1 MVRSLMIKVLMKAM
15 KIQMNQKVMSQKIKK
30 SENEDEEQ
38 TKETST
44 AAFAKEKQLGQPS
57 QAKLFAAAQ

>member
-1 MVRSLMIKVLMKAM
+1 MIKVLMKAM

-38 TKETST
+38 TKETAPTTST
-44 AAFAKEKQLGQPS
+44 ASFAKEKQLGQPS